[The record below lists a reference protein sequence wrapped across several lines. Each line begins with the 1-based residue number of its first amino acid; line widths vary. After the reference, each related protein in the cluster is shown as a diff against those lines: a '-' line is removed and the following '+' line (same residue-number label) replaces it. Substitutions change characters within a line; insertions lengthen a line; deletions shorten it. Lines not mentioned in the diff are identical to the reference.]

1 MKRLT
6 IFMIWILIL
15 FFSFSQVWAADVIRM
30 RFGHVAPPMHTQHK
44 AAVWFA
50 QYVEKESGGRIKCS
64 VHPGGELGSHI
75 QMLEGLQVGTLQAVS
90 VAGSALSEFVP
101 QIALSQ
107 LPFLLNS
114 EAEYKALFSSSIV
127 AKLKPAFEPKGL
139 WCGGFTTHGE
149 RTFLNRK
156 HRVTKI
162 EDLRKSKW
170 RSIPNELV
178 LDTWKALGVNPITL
192 PWPEVFS
199 ALQRGVMDGILLTPN
214 EVWGARI
221 YEVITYMSFCKISQ
235 NPQIYVASKKFID
248 NLPSD
253 MRDIIIKGM
262 SAAADWHTK
271 QVELEDSTVVIP
283 DLKKKGVIM
292 NEISQAE
299 LGRLREAV
307 APVHQKWREKIGPE
321 LYDEAVA
328 FLKQYRQK

>member
-6 IFMIWILIL
+6 IFLIGILIVG
-15 FFSFSQVWAADVIRM
+15 FSFAQVQASDVIRM
-30 RFGHVAPPMHTQHK
+30 RFGHVAPPMHAQHK

-50 QYVEKESGGRIKCS
+50 EYVEKESGGRIKCS
-64 VHPGGELGSHI
+64 VHPKGQLGSHI
-75 QMLEGLQVGTLQAVS
+75 QMLEGLQVGALETVS

-114 EAEYKALFSSSIV
+114 EAEYHALFSSSI
-127 AKLKPAFEPKGL
+127 APKLKAAFEPKGL
-139 WCGGFTTHGE
+139 YCGGFTTHGQ

-156 HRVTKI
+156 HPVTKL
-162 EDLRKSKW
+162 EDLGKSKW

-178 LDTWKALGVNPITL
+178 LDTYRALGVDPMTL

-199 ALQRGVMDGILLTPN
+199 ALQRGVIDGILLTPN

-235 NPQIYVASKKFID
+235 NPQIYVASKKFLD
-248 NLPSD
+248 NLPTD
-253 MRDIIIKGM
+253 MRDVVINGM
-262 SAAADWHTK
+262 REAADWHTK
-271 QVELEDSTVVIP
+271 KVEYEDSTVVIP

-292 NEISQAE
+292 NEISEAE
-299 LGRLREAV
+299 LARLRKAV
-307 APVHQKWREKIGPE
+307 VPVHEKWREKIGPE